1 MLKSPVW
8 WWWWWGED
16 RYPNLKSLSIAL
28 YFCRLCLLEGL
39 KERET
44 TSQQRQWGLGV
55 QDHEEPERTGRMIRM
70 AIISR
75 NQINY
80 SLNTFYTICLLKT
93 FCKGNRVNHVTKT
106 PKRIST
112 GTISF
117 HIYHMTKYLTK
128 NIYIFAEVFW
138 PLKVRRGVPPKNDHP
153 LSITPIFGS
162 RILSYFWNREIDHLW
177 QKMD

>member
-1 MLKSPVW
+1 MFLTIIQNGIQPYFLIFHIFPMLQSPVW
-8 WWWWWGED
+8 WWWG
-16 RYPNLKSLSIAL
+16 
-28 YFCRLCLLEGL
+28 GG

-44 TSQQRQWGLGV
+44 ISQQRQWGLGV

-153 LSITPIFGS
+153 LSITPIFG
-162 RILSYFWNREIDHLW
+162 
-177 QKMD
+177 